1 MRQLKIESEESTMT
15 KRQKRILIAKAI
27 KFAIIFIGVIG
38 LMLTMSSF
46 EVLED
51 SINPIVLG
59 IAEYLT
65 GLFMMGFSLYACH
78 RLYS

>member
-1 MRQLKIESEESTMT
+1 MT

-27 KFAIIFIGVIG
+27 QFAIIFIGVVG
-38 LMLTMSSF
+38 FMLTLSSF
-46 EVLED
+46 SVIED
-51 SINPIVLG
+51 SVNPIVLG